1 MTTLY
6 LLYDAGCPLC
16 SRFRDWLV
24 AQALLVP
31 VAAVPADSE
40 QARRLFP
47 FLDHDRTLQE
57 VTVVADSGDVW
68 TGEHAWVMCLWATA
82 AHRGLAES
90 LAGPT
95 GLPVA
100 RAMAYAAAALRAHLT
115 SRPDTEAVRG
125 GGYAD
130 VCDGA
135 CAHPV

>member
-1 MTTLY
+1 VTTLY

-24 AQALLVP
+24 SQALLVP

-40 QARRLFP
+40 QARQLFP
-47 FLDHDRTLQE
+47 SLEHDRTLQE
-57 VTVVADSGDVW
+57 VTVMADSGDVW

-90 LAGPT
+90 LAGPA
-95 GLPVA
+95 GLRVT
-100 RAMAYAAAALRAHLT
+100 RAMAYAAAGLRASLT
-115 SRPDTEAVRG
+115 SDVCTEAVRG